1 MQIISFAGLAG
12 AGKSL
17 AVDTAAK
24 WALENG
30 FTPRL
35 ESFAGPLKRAATAI
49 GAIKG
54 GPKDALYR
62 KFCQIVGTELVR
74 DPLTVPGITGNNYWV
89 DLMEIT
95 FDILA
100 EEEQANLIFCE
111 DFAAS
116 TPFHETIVL
125 IDDARYLNE
134 VESVRKYS
142 GINVFLDAARR
153 LTDLDAEWRK
163 HSSEDL
169 ARDYTSGKLKDS
181 LFDFS
186 ISSNNSSDDL
196 RAIITSMMPT
206 WSGQIAEERI
216 ID

>member
-74 DPLTVPGITGNNYWV
+74 DPDTVPGITGHNYWV
-89 DLMEIT
+89 DLMELT

-100 EEEQANLIFCE
+100 HEEQSKM
-111 DFAAS
+111 DDP
-116 TPFHETIVL
+116 TFHEFMVL
-125 IDDARYLNE
+125 IDDARYMNE
-134 VESVRKYS
+134 VDSIRTYS